1 MVIGDTLKW
10 LIFFYHFQNLMCL
23 GQEKESLGQEK
34 KIILGPFSFST
45 HEIIWPV
52 KFIVKINW

>member
-1 MVIGDTLKW
+1 MAD
-10 LIFFYHFQNLMCL
+10 FFLSFSKFDVFRP
-23 GQEKESLGQEK
+23 GKRKFRPGK